1 MIERNTL
8 YIDGEWVTPVGGGVI
23 TVLEAA
29 TGEVVGTVP
38 SGNAVDAERAI
49 MAARKAFDGWSQ
61 IPIAKRADV
70 VQAIAA
76 GLREREDELAHIM
89 SQEVGTPLAIS
100 VRVQVGLAA
109 TVFETIAEAAREL
122 PTQERIG
129 NSMVLRVPVGVVAAI
144 TPWNYPLYQLA
155 AKVGPALA
163 AGCTVVVKPS
173 SVAPLSNFI
182 LAEIIDGLGL
192 PAGVFNLV
200 SGPGALIGELFSSHR
215 EIDMVSIT
223 GSTGAG
229 VRVSQG
235 AAPTVKKVAL
245 ELGGKSAFL
254 IVDGADLDVAIPN
267 AVRGCFVNNGQTCA
281 ATTRLIV
288 PNEIIDEVEK
298 RVAALVN
305 AFTVGNPLDPEVD
318 LGPVASA
325 AQHKIVSDYI
335 DIGMIEGT
343 LIAGGP
349 GYPQGLEAGY
359 FIKPTVFSRL
369 SPKARIAQEE
379 IFGPVLAIIGYD
391 GLEQGIEFAN
401 DSEFGLSGAVFA
413 ADIPAAVSVA
423 RRLRTGQVSVNG
435 GRFNASAPFGGFKT
449 SGIGRELGH
458 HGLMEYFE
466 LLSLQFPADAIP
478 SPDELGNFGTTI

>member
-1 MIERNTL
+1 MIERNKL
-8 YIDGEWVTPVGGGVI
+8 YINGEWTAPSGSDVI
-23 TVLEAA
+23 TVLEAS
-29 TGEVVGTVP
+29 TGEIIGTVP
-38 SGNAVDAERAI
+38 SGSELDAVSAV
-49 MAARKAFDGWSQ
+49 MAARGAFDEWAKVPISQ
-61 IPIAKRADV
+61 RADLIE
-70 VQAIAA
+70 AIAA
-76 GLREREDELAHIM
+76 GLRQREDELARIM

-109 TVFETIAEAAREL
+109 SVFETIAEAARDL
-122 PTQERIG
+122 PAEERIG
-129 NSMVLRVPVGVVAAI
+129 NSLVLRVPVGVVGAI

-155 AKVGPALA
+155 AKVAPALA

-173 SVAPLSNFI
+173 SIAPLSNFI
-182 LAEIIDGLGL
+182 LAEIIDSLGL
-192 PAGVFNLV
+192 PPGVFNLV
-200 SGPGALIGELFSSHR
+200 SGPGALIGEILSSHG
-215 EIDMVSIT
+215 EVDMVSIT

-245 ELGGKSAFL
+245 ELGGKSPFL
-254 IVDGADLDVAIPN
+254 IVEGADLDAAIAN

-288 PNEIIDEVEK
+288 PNALIEEVEEK
-298 RVAALVN
+298 VAALVN
-305 AFTVGNPLDPEVD
+305 AFTVGDPLDPQVD

-325 AQHKIVSDYI
+325 GQHKIVSDYI
-335 DIGMIEGT
+335 DIGMTEGT
-343 LIAGGP
+343 LVAGGP
-349 GYPQGLEAGY
+349 GFPEGIQRGY
-359 FIKPTVFSRL
+359 FVKPTVFSRV

-413 ADIPAAVSVA
+413 ADIATAVSVA
-423 RRLRTGQVSVNG
+423 KRLRTGQVAVNG
-435 GRFNASAPFGGFKT
+435 GRFNSKAPFGGFKT

-466 LLSLQFPADAIP
+466 LLSLQFPSSD
-478 SPDELGNFGTTI
+478 DFENFGTIV

>member
-1 MIERNTL
+1 
-8 YIDGEWVTPVGGGVI
+8 
-23 TVLEAA
+23 
-29 TGEVVGTVP
+29 
-38 SGNAVDAERAI
+38 
-49 MAARKAFDGWSQ
+49 
-61 IPIAKRADV
+61 
-70 VQAIAA
+70 
-76 GLREREDELAHIM
+76 
-89 SQEVGTPLAIS
+89 
-100 VRVQVGLAA
+100 
-109 TVFETIAEAAREL
+109 
-122 PTQERIG
+122 
-129 NSMVLRVPVGVVAAI
+129 
-144 TPWNYPLYQLA
+144 LA

-163 AGCTVVVKPS
+163 AGCTVIVKPS

-182 LAEIIDGLGL
+182 LAKIIDGLNV

-200 SGPGALIGELFSSHR
+200 SGPGSGIGELLSSHP

-229 VRVSQG
+229 VRVSQA

-254 IVDGADLDVAIPN
+254 IVEGADLDLAVQN
-267 AVRGCFVNNGQTCA
+267 AVRGCFVNNGQTCS

-288 PNEIIDEVEK
+288 PNSIIEEVEE

-305 AFTVGNPLDPEVD
+305 AFTVGDPLDPDVD

-325 AQHKIVSDYI
+325 TQHKVVSDYI
-335 DIGMIEGT
+335 DIGMTEGT

-349 GYPQGLEAGY
+349 GRPEGLDRGY

-391 GLEQGIEFAN
+391 NIEQGISFAN

-413 ADIPAAVSVA
+413 ADVPTAVGIA
-423 RRLRTGQVSVNG
+423 KRLRTGQVAVNG
-435 GRFNASAPFGGFKT
+435 GRFNAQAPFGGFKT

-458 HGLMEYFE
+458 HGLTEYFE
-466 LLSLQFPADAIP
+466 LLSIQFPSA
-478 SPDELGNFGTTI
+478 DELGNFGTTV

>member
-1 MIERNTL
+1 VIERNKL
-8 YIDGEWVTPVGGGVI
+8 YINGEWTAPSGSDVI
-23 TVLEAA
+23 TVLEAS
-29 TGEVVGTVP
+29 TGEIIGTVP
-38 SGNAVDAERAI
+38 SGSELDAVSAV
-49 MAARKAFDGWSQ
+49 MAARGAFDEWAKVPISQ
-61 IPIAKRADV
+61 RADLIE
-70 VQAIAA
+70 AIAA
-76 GLREREDELAHIM
+76 GLRQREDELARIM

-109 TVFETIAEAAREL
+109 SVFETIAEAARDL
-122 PTQERIG
+122 PAEERIG
-129 NSMVLRVPVGVVAAI
+129 NSLVLRVPVGVVGAI

-155 AKVGPALA
+155 AKVAPALA

-173 SVAPLSNFI
+173 SIAPLSNFI
-182 LAEIIDGLGL
+182 LAEIIDSLGL
-192 PAGVFNLV
+192 PPGVFNLV
-200 SGPGALIGELFSSHR
+200 SGPGALIGEILSSHG
-215 EIDMVSIT
+215 EVDMVSIT

-245 ELGGKSAFL
+245 ELGGKSPFL
-254 IVDGADLDVAIPN
+254 IVEGADLDAAIAN

-288 PNEIIDEVEK
+288 PNALIEEVEEK
-298 RVAALVN
+298 VAALVN
-305 AFTVGNPLDPEVD
+305 AFTVGDPLDPQVD

-325 AQHKIVSDYI
+325 GQHKIVSDYI
-335 DIGMIEGT
+335 DIGMTEGT
-343 LIAGGP
+343 LVAGGP
-349 GYPQGLEAGY
+349 GFPEGIQRGY
-359 FIKPTVFSRL
+359 FVKPTVFSRV

-401 DSEFGLSGAVFA
+401 DSEFGLSGSVFA
-413 ADIPAAVSVA
+413 ADIATAVSVA
-423 RRLRTGQVSVNG
+423 KRLRTGQVAVNG
-435 GRFNASAPFGGFKT
+435 GRFNSKAPFGGFKT

-466 LLSLQFPADAIP
+466 LLSLQFPSSD
-478 SPDELGNFGTTI
+478 DFENFGTIV